1 MSQRKPMSTNAIPRQ
16 ELDARTDDSHRIG
29 IDACGLA
36 HYFDA
41 HLSTVWTVTAL
52 GDIAHTRHLDSL
64 SAWVEFVDADR
75 GWQTC
80 HYSDSGLVDTLA
92 DSLRREAV

>member
-1 MSQRKPMSTNAIPRQ
+1 MSTNDTLRQ

-36 HYFDA
+36 HYFDV
-41 HLSTVWTVTAL
+41 HLGVVWTVTAL
-52 GDIAHTRHLDSL
+52 GDIANTTHVDAL
-64 SAWVEFVDADR
+64 STWVQFVDADR

-80 HYSDSGLVDTLA
+80 RFSNRSLVEDIH
-92 DSLRREAV
+92 DGFRQEAV